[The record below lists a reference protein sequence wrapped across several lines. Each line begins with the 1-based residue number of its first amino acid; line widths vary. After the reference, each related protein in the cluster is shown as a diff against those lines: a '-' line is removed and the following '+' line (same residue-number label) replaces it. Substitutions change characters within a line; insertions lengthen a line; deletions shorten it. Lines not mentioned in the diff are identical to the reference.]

1 MAHQTSVM
9 LRQAQHDSLNN
20 YFMKFT
26 KDHEWIKVEGDVATI
41 GITDYAAEA
50 LGELV
55 YVELPKVGNTYSKHD
70 AFAVVESS
78 KSASDVYIPV
88 AGEVID
94 ANNSLTSQPE
104 LINNSAF
111 TDGWIA
117 KVKMSNLADL
127 DETMDEAAYKEFLKN
142 S

>member
-1 MAHQTSVM
+1 
-9 LRQAQHDSLNN
+9 
-20 YFMKFT
+20 MKFT
-26 KDHEWIKVEGDVATI
+26 KDHEWIVVEGDVATI

-55 YVELPKVGNTYSKHD
+55 YVELPKVGNSYKVHD

-88 AGEVID
+88 SGEVV
-94 ANNSLTSQPE
+94 AVNNSLTSQPE
-104 LINNSAF
+104 LVNNSAF
-111 TDGWIA
+111 KDGWIA
-117 KVKMSNLADL
+117 KVKMSNPADL
-127 DETMDEAAYKEFLKN
+127 NDAMDEAAYKEFLKN